1 MVLYA
6 KQSATCGSLQKD
18 HEDMVLS
25 AICSPLHGSKNK
37 ITSGLKDYSK
47 VLNKRS
53 LRLKFLLN
61 A

>member
-47 VLNKRS
+47 VPKRS